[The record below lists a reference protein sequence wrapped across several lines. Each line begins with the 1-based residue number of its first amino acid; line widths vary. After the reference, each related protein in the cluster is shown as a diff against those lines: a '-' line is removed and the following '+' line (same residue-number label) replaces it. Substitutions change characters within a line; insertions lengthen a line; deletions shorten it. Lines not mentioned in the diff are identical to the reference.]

1 MAYSISA
8 KRIYEAPSPTDGHRI
23 LVDRLWP
30 RGLRRDH
37 AAIDEWMK
45 EIAPSHEL
53 RRWFAHDETK
63 WNVFQERYQAELAT
77 GARAA
82 LMNTILQKLKSRDV
96 TLLFAAKN
104 EHQNNAV
111 VLEHVLDAKR

>member
-1 MAYSISA
+1 
-8 KRIYEAPSPTDGHRI
+8 
-23 LVDRLWP
+23 
-30 RGLRRDH
+30 
-37 AAIDEWMK
+37 MK

-104 EHQNNAV
+104 EDQNNAV